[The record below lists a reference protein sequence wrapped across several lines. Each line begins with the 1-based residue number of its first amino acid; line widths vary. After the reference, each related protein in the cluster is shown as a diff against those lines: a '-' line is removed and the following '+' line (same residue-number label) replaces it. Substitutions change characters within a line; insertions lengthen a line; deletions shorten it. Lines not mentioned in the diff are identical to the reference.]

1 MTAAAFPDGALQPV
15 LPLLTAGG
23 RRSRGRKKVRARR
36 WVKQLRDNSRKVRV
50 RGALRIGDVFR
61 RGRSKSKADWSSRSN
76 QCVWLRL
83 ISVFASMLLLLL
95 LLLLLHLI
103 VPQKQ
108 YFPGCSAIH
117 RWQPPRLKAL
127 CLIFLC
133 YILFISSSDV
143 REYIFAVGKSHI
155 CVVFAEAMMAQVSSV
170 ADVFPLNICAAY
182 LSPSFLHICF
192 LHFDTRTPQCPNTH
206 SLTVSFLYCL

>member
-83 ISVFASMLLLLL
+83 IFVFASMPYYYYCCCALDCASKAIFPRLFCHSQMATTQIKGSLLNFP
-95 LLLLLHLI
+95 LLHP
-103 VPQKQ
+103 V
-108 YFPGCSAIH
+108 YFKFWRAGIYFCC
-117 RWQPPRLKAL
+117 R
-127 CLIFLC
+127 
-133 YILFISSSDV
+133 
-143 REYIFAVGKSHI
+143 
-155 CVVFAEAMMAQVSSV
+155 
-170 ADVFPLNICAAY
+170 
-182 LSPSFLHICF
+182 
-192 LHFDTRTPQCPNTH
+192 
-206 SLTVSFLYCL
+206 